1 MKNLSNEL
9 MAVYNAK
16 TLTEKKNRMQDLIDR
31 SHAKNETKNASKMKL
46 VWCTSKLSVDKFAT
60 NYMLSGEGMKI

>member
-1 MKNLSNEL
+1 MKDLTKEIN
-9 MAVYNAK
+9 AVYNAK
-16 TLTEKKNRMQDLIDR
+16 TLTEKKNRMQDLIER
-31 SHAKNETKNASKMKL
+31 SHATNQTKNASKMKL

>member
-1 MKNLSNEL
+1 MKDLTKEIN
-9 MAVYNAK
+9 AVYNAR
-16 TLTEKKNRMQDLIDR
+16 TLTEKKNRMQDLIEK
-31 SHAKNETKNASKMKL
+31 SHAKRETKNASKMKL